1 MSKNFSKEINPALA
15 FISRVESKTEHK
27 TLPNEEATE
36 QKNNNYKKN
45 PIYVETKSKR
55 VQLLIKPSVY
65 NKLKTFAM
73 EQDISVNEIINRVLE
88 DFVSKERCV

>member
-15 FISRVESKTEHK
+15 FISRVEPKTKHK
-27 TLPNEEATE
+27 TLPNEEAAE
-36 QKNNNYKKN
+36 QKNYKKN

-65 NKLKTFAM
+65 NKLKTSAM
-73 EQDISVNEIINRVLE
+73 EQGISVNEIVNRVLE
-88 DFVSKERCV
+88 DFVSI